1 MFQFPSKTVVEQNFK
16 LNDLLKLINADK
28 AVRTEAKNIQKIQ
41 MINAISEV
49 TTGLKASNDVNEI
62 YVIKIVLLSPD
73 VPRNFIRLL
82 DKTIKFQV
90 LFEVLS
96 EDKVKYIST
105 FKTFQ
110 NDKTTQIKTFESEW
124 RDCNKKELP
133 LVTNLEEIYKCILE
147 ELYNLKFRQ
156 DEEIG
161 KWIERANRLENLEK
175 EFKKYEK
182 LIKTEVQPRKAF
194 ELNEHL
200 REIYKKIQ
208 EER

>member
-1 MFQFPSKTVVEQNFK
+1 M
-16 LNDLLKLINADK
+16 
-28 AVRTEAKNIQKIQ
+28 
-41 MINAISEV
+41 
-49 TTGLKASNDVNEI
+49 
-62 YVIKIVLLSPD
+62 
-73 VPRNFIRLL
+73 
-82 DKTIKFQV
+82 

-105 FKTFQ
+105 FKIFR
-110 NDKTTQIKTFESEW
+110 NDKTTQTKTFESEW

-161 KWIERANRLENLEK
+161 KWIERTNRLENLEK

-182 LIKTEVQPRKAF
+182 LIKTEIQPRKAF

-208 EER
+208 EEK